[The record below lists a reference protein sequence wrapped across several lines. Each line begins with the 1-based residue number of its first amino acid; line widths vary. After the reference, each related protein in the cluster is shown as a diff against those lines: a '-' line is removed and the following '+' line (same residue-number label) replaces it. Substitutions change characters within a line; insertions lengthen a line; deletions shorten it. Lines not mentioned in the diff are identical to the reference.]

1 MSSAEITW
9 TEDRV
14 FPKFSTPE
22 HLYVLDAR
30 GLSPS
35 EKVMVTTL
43 QGLVNRE
50 KPEIFIIDQ
59 DVDVQILRYVLA
71 DVPYTRVESAKW
83 LIEKYIDKVEGLVLF
98 DLAYPHS
105 INVACTMAGIHNAVA
120 CSRLEIERYFRDWDL
135 PIIDDLGK
143 YLWMTDIEAYQWMYD
158 NLRDKANCRIL
169 TGSAPGMF
177 SGSKDHVV
185 ALRTMHL
192 YIEIPVANSPGGRL
206 FREFLKLFPPDSL
219 YLGWYPADV
228 HGENM
233 GVRIGSEHAIYT
245 TAYDWSRNLTVYAGF
260 DFEGFTQD
268 HATEPVD
275 GEILVSFFVFDGDNS
290 QYNVTFMGGRWLD
303 EGRGSVP
310 IGWSMQPLLADLS
323 PKHLEYF
330 QNTKTENDYF
340 ITGPSGVGYMNPS
353 FWPKEHLDKYL
364 LRAKEY
370 LDKVDV
376 NIVWFYDGPGGS
388 YSKQVI
394 EEYSRI
400 LEPAGIIVG
409 TGDAKG
415 LPYLTSNK
423 VPVVYAVNAG
433 SSVMSAWQAIGQAVR
448 DQKVLRHK
456 TQFVGVFFS
465 PWNWTPSQ
473 MKELADRLS
482 SQYKVVR
489 PDEFFVTLKHYLEN

>member
-1 MSSAEITW
+1 MSGAEMMW
-9 TEDRV
+9 PADRV

-30 GLSPS
+30 GLSAS

-50 KPEIFIIDQ
+50 KPEIFILDQ

-71 DVPYTRVESAKW
+71 DVPNTRVTSAKW
-83 LIEKYIDKVEGLVLF
+83 LMDEYIDKVKGLVIF

-105 INVACTMAGIHNAVA
+105 VNVASTMAGIYDSVA
-120 CSRLEIERYFRDWDL
+120 LSRLELDRYFKDRDL
-135 PIIDDLGK
+135 PIVGDLGK
-143 YLWMTDIEAYQWMYD
+143 YEWKTDVEAYQWMYD
-158 NLRDKANCRIL
+158 NLSDKANRKIL
-169 TGSAPGMF
+169 TGAAPGMF

-192 YIEIPVANSPGGRL
+192 YIDIPVENSPGGRL
-206 FREFLKLFPPDSL
+206 FKTFLELFPPDSP

-228 HGENM
+228 HGENV
-233 GVRIGSEHAIYT
+233 GVRMGSENAVYT
-245 TAYDWSRNLTVYAGF
+245 TAYDWSRNLTVYSGF
-260 DFEGFTQD
+260 EYDGFTQD

-290 QYNVTFMGGRWLD
+290 QYDITFMGGRWLE

-323 PKHLEYF
+323 PKHLEYY
-330 QNTKTENDYF
+330 QKTKTDNDYF

-353 FWPKEHLDKYL
+353 FWPKEYLGKYL
-364 LRAKEY
+364 LRAKRY

-388 YSKQVI
+388 YAKRAIQ
-394 EEYSRI
+394 EYATV
-400 LEPAGIIVG
+400 LEPAGLIIG
-409 TGDAKG
+409 TGDATG
-415 LPYLTSNK
+415 LPYLTDNK

-433 SSVMSAWQAIGQAVR
+433 NSVMSGWQAIARAVR
-448 DQKVLRHK
+448 DQKVMRFK
-456 TQFVGVFFS
+456 RQFVGVFLS
-465 PWNWTPSQ
+465 PWDWSPSQ
-473 MKELADRLS
+473 IRELADRLS